1 MLTKIRDVIRHKLDS
16 GDTSITGDFDLN
28 LDIVNLRIPKGAGA
42 APKRPALGE
51 VMDDEEDGSP
61 PAA

>member
-1 MLTKIRDVIRHKLDS
+1 VIRHKLDS

-42 APKRPALGE
+42 APTRPTVAV